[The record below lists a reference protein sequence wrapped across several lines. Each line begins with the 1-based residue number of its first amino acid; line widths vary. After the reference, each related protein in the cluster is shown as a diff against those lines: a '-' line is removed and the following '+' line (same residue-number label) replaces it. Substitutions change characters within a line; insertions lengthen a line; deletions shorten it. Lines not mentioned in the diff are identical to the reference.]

1 VIIAGQT
8 LTIIQPELPPEAPAL
23 QFEAALYQISEG
35 VERATLVVTRSGDK
49 SHALTVEY
57 QTVDDPAAVPCSTAN
72 GTAYARC
79 DYATTIDTV
88 AFAPGEVRKEIS
100 LPLLDDAHVE
110 GNETLQLKLSN
121 ATGGATLGAQRTAQL
136 TIIDNDSSN
145 APNPIFSTRFFV
157 RMQYLDFLSR
167 EPEADEPWSKV
178 LNGCSDVNNNPV
190 CDRLIVSQSFFGSPE
205 FRLKGFYVFNFYRAA
220 FNRRPAYEEIIPDMR
235 GVTGATAAEVYGK
248 RAAFAVNFAARDE
261 FKRLY
266 DALSDTAF
274 VDTLLD
280 RYGLGSITS
289 PDPANP
295 EGETKIVLTRADLI
309 NRLSASGAQ
318 SLTRAQVLRAV
329 VESSEVAAAEYNRAF
344 VAMQYYGYLRRTPEE
359 EGYQAWLKV
368 INEDSQNVRVM
379 VNGFMNSVEY
389 RLRFGQP

>member
-1 VIIAGQT
+1 
-8 LTIIQPELPPEAPAL
+8 
-23 QFEAALYQISEG
+23 
-35 VERATLVVTRSGDK
+35 
-49 SHALTVEY
+49 
-57 QTVDDPAAVPCSTAN
+57 
-72 GTAYARC
+72 
-79 DYATTIDTV
+79 
-88 AFAPGEVRKEIS
+88 
-100 LPLLDDAHVE
+100 
-110 GNETLQLKLSN
+110 
-121 ATGGATLGAQRTAQL
+121 
-136 TIIDNDSSN
+136 
-145 APNPIFSTRFFV
+145 
-157 RMQYLDFLSR
+157 
-167 EPEADEPWSKV
+167 
-178 LNGCSDVNNNPV
+178 VNNNPV